1 MQAGIGS
8 LVKRHIPLTEVMRE
22 PLPKGFV
29 YLTDL
34 IPYALLEIRYYTSY
48 NCVGAPID
56 GYLRPLAII
65 TEPAAV
71 QLEKAAREMY
81 KKGLIIKVF
90 DAYRPLA
97 AVNHFVRWAADEN
110 DILTKEFFYPEICKS
125 RIIPDGFIAERS
137 SHSRGSTV
145 DLTLTDMKTGRDLD
159 MGTAFDFFG
168 EASMHGSPLITQEQA
183 GRRLILRE
191 AMENVGFTPY
201 ETEWWHYT
209 LSGEPYPDTYFE
221 FMVN

>member
-1 MQAGIGS
+1 MGS
-8 LVKRHIPLTEVMRE
+8 FAKRQIPLAEVIQE
-22 PLPKGFV
+22 TLPKGFV
-29 YLTDL
+29 YLTD
-34 IPYALLEIRYYTSY
+34 IVPYILLDIRYYTSY
-48 NCVGAPID
+48 NCVGTPID
-56 GYLRPLAII
+56 GYLRPVAIT

-81 KKGLIIKVF
+81 KKGLILKVF

-97 AVNHFVRWAADEN
+97 AVNHFVRWAGDVH
-110 DILTKEFFYPEICKS
+110 DTLTKAFFYPDICKS

-145 DLTLTDMKTGRDLD
+145 DLTLTDMMTGRDLD

-168 EASMHGSPLITQEQA
+168 EASMHGSPLITREQA
-183 GRRLILRE
+183 DTRLILRE
-191 AMENVGFTPY
+191 AMESAGFAAY

-209 LSGEPYPDTYFE
+209 LSGEPYPDTYFD
-221 FMVN
+221 FLVN